1 MFKGFIITFSPPS
14 LLDFCRILVVPFKI
28 YGTFH
33 CTSADL
39 RKVNALRAFVSGTCK
54 YICTYLEFFT
64 TLMFVFSRMLAQ
76 EAFKVVALLSTHN

>member
-14 LLDFCRILVVPFKI
+14 LLDFCRISVVPFKI

-33 CTSADL
+33 RSSADL

-64 TLMFVFSRMLAQ
+64 MLTFVFSRMLAQ
-76 EAFKVVALLSTHN
+76 EAFKVVALRSIHN